1 MVFASDTIAVLEAAV
16 FLANSRLGEDTLTS
30 LADLE
35 DFYDARSY
43 SGARPNPGD
52 LEGVRS
58 IRGTLHQLL
67 TAGRDDAAGLVN
79 TILAEANATPQLAR
93 HSGIDWHIHAWL
105 DDAPFHTRILAETAM
120 GMIDVIRA
128 DEMSRLSR
136 CAAADCEGIV
146 LDLSRNRS
154 RKYCSTACTNRA
166 AVAAYRAR
174 QSDAGRPVT
183 PH

>member
-1 MVFASDTIAVLEAAV
+1 MVFASDTIAILEAAV
-16 FLANSRLGEDTLTS
+16 FLANSRLGDDTLTT

-35 DFYDARSY
+35 AFYDARRY
-43 SGARPNPGD
+43 SGTRPRVAD

-58 IRGTLHQLL
+58 IRPTLHKLL
-67 TAGRDDAAGLVN
+67 TASRDDAVHMVN
-79 TILAEANATPQLAR
+79 TILAEANATPRLVR
-93 HSGIDWHIHAWL
+93 HNDIDWHIHAWL
-105 DDAPFHTRILAETAM
+105 DDAPLYTRILTETAM

-128 DEMSRLSR
+128 DEMRRLSR